1 MIKLV
6 QRTSIQI
13 DHVIV
18 DEIMIEENGIQPF
31 EVDNVQPSSER
42 LMKGVEINPTPFFS
56 LEVRLFLLIMINWI
70 TQQDT
75 WRGKPQNN
83 VKNDLVINGLW
94 PKKWNMHHSV
104 FWRTP
109 KCQKKLMSGNGKHG
123 KMPCKINTKSSW
135 PTIFEPWCFFSKLR
149 K

>member
-56 LEVRLFLLIMINWI
+56 LEVRLFLLIMIN
-70 TQQDT
+70 
-75 WRGKPQNN
+75 
-83 VKNDLVINGLW
+83 
-94 PKKWNMHHSV
+94 
-104 FWRTP
+104 
-109 KCQKKLMSGNGKHG
+109 
-123 KMPCKINTKSSW
+123 
-135 PTIFEPWCFFSKLR
+135 
-149 K
+149 